1 MPVFPRPLAATGMPL
16 RSREVNKDDSGLTE
30 TVAAALGGERAAAL
44 TALAG
49 RVAELRDMSEDA
61 ATTDVLLVPL
71 DGRAARRWERMAQ
84 PDERWV
90 YLRSG
95 DGTSVL
101 AVDEASEA
109 GLREPAAAVVYP
121 ELHMRM
127 VSWWLVH
134 AWRSADLLEDTLESL
149 TRWRITSGAVTARAV
164 IEEAGSLV
172 DEGNALTQAWRTGKA
187 AAVDDDVKRPVLVR
201 EALGPVLLKAALGSR
216 MKGSHDKLQATNVL
230 TLLKKLTRATG
241 EARFPE
247 WYDLLSDA
255 AHPAFGARIAL
266 ATPPLAHPSEAVT
279 VRTYA
284 RAPMALDDGRSRRP
298 LEPTVA
304 LAVADAVIAAGT
316 HLLDALEDGLAVVDD
331 FGLTTA
337 AATLTRRTYWRDF
350 QPVRGSRACPCG
362 RGKWSAC
369 GHRWGQETP
378 ARALS

>member
-1 MPVFPRPLAATGMPL
+1 M
-16 RSREVNKDDSGLTE
+16 NKDDSGLTE

-71 DGRAARRWERMAQ
+71 DGRAAQRWERMAQ

-172 DEGNALTQAWRTGKA
+172 DEVNALTQAWRTGKA

-378 ARALS
+378 GRALS